1 VSTGQSCQSTDVA
14 LVAILMGTKNGAAFL
29 PDQLRSIADQ
39 THENWFVIASDDGS
53 ADATRTVLARFASS
67 QRQKCVVRD
76 GPRLGAGA
84 NFMSL
89 ATDPTIQAD
98 YFAFSDQDDIW
109 HRDKLRRALVWLASV
124 PSDMP
129 ALYGGRTELITV
141 DGKPCGMSPLFV
153 RQPTFRNALVQSLAG
168 GNTMVF
174 NRAAKTLLETAA
186 VSDVAV
192 HDWWLYQLISAA
204 GGAIHYDPQ
213 PMLQYRQHPDNL
225 FGSNLGWRARLDRI
239 RMMLDGGFRAW
250 NEVNVSALQGIPAH
264 LIAPENRVV
273 LRLFV
278 EARNSSFIR
287 RLMLLRRCGVYR
299 QTLGGNAGVYLATL
313 MNLI

>member
-1 VSTGQSCQSTDVA
+1 VSTGQSCQSTNVA

-39 THENWFVIASDDGS
+39 THENWFLIASDDGS
-53 ADATRTVLARFASS
+53 ADATRAVLARFAAS
-67 QRQKCVVRD
+67 QRQKCMVRG
-76 GPRLGAGA
+76 GPRLGARA

-89 ATDPTIQAD
+89 AIDPTIQAD
-98 YFAFSDQDDIW
+98 YFAFSDQDDVW

-124 PSDMP
+124 PNDVP

-153 RQPTFRNALVQSLAG
+153 RRPTFRNALVQSLAG

-287 RLMLLRRCGVYR
+287 RLMLLQRCGVYR